1 MNTNE
6 ERFDES
12 ELSGES
18 ELFDAADDAA
28 LDRARALASLLDDG
42 IELPVVGV
50 KVGIDPVLGLLPVSG
65 DIVSGVLSLYI
76 PLEAARLGVPMTT
89 VVQMIANIGVD
100 VAVGSVPVL
109 GTLFDIFWRA
119 NRRNV
124 NLLEEYL
131 DAETTE

>member
-12 ELSGES
+12 DLSDAS

-42 IELPVVGV
+42 VELPIVG
-50 KVGIDPVLGLLPVSG
+50 KVGLDPALGLLPVSG

-76 PLEAARLGVPMTT
+76 PLEAARLGVPMTKI
-89 VVQMIANIGVD
+89 VKMLGNVGVD

-124 NLLEEYL
+124 NLLEEHL
-131 DAETTE
+131 DAEKTE